1 MTWRQLY
8 MVGFAVLILPGTI
21 EQLLISYLLAL
32 VYMLLFAVARP
43 FKEEGDDSFAKAC
56 SFALVS
62 VFFFSIVI
70 KVREHASPC
79 PPILAAAS
87 SSLCIRWAC

>member
-1 MTWRQLY
+1 MPSFSRLPFNY
-8 MVGFAVLILPGTI
+8 VSVGG
-21 EQLLISYLLAL
+21 ISK
-32 VYMLLFAVARP
+32 P
-43 FKEEGDDSFAKAC
+43 FKDVGDDYFAKAC